1 MPNSGRALPT
11 DRVIAGVVSTTRAL
25 FLDLTERRC
34 SLGRRRV
41 SSPYG
46 ALLRRS
52 CASLV
57 VSRPFKDDVG
67 LVADG
72 APDADGAD
80 VRTGFGAKEMV
91 SPPFEHRLAAARPT
105 KQEDTLLARNVDH
118 HFVHREQI
126 RRRRGRS
133 PDNSGEKID
142 SSTAQRCASGFAR
155 YRLVGTRSETP
166 IGL

>member
-25 FLDLTERRC
+25 LLDLTERRC

-46 ALLRRS
+46 AFLRGS

-57 VSRPFKDDVG
+57 VARPFEDDVG

-91 SPPFEHRLAAARPT
+91 SPSFEHRPAAARPT
-105 KQEDTLLARNVDH
+105 KHEDALLARNVDLY
-118 HFVHREQI
+118 FVHRNS
-126 RRRRGRS
+126 RR
-133 PDNSGEKID
+133 
-142 SSTAQRCASGFAR
+142 C
-155 YRLVGTRSETP
+155 
-166 IGL
+166 GLSCPQCRAADQYDCCWLAYCCH